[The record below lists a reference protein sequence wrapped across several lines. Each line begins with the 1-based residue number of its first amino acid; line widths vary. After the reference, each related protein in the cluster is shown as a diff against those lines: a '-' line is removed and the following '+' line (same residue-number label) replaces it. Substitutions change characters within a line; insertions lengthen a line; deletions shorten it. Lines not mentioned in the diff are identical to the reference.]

1 MLIPIQAGT
10 APLRI
15 IFGFHFKVCE
25 AESYAYL
32 RALAAATG
40 AKLAA
45 EAHPDVHFCHAV
57 YAALFIQGK
66 GGYSRL
72 VRVVRDA
79 KRKPSVFV
87 AALADFGE
95 SFE

>member
-32 RALAAATG
+32 RALTAATG

-95 SFE
+95 SS

>member
-1 MLIPIQAGT
+1 M
-10 APLRI
+10 
-15 IFGFHFKVCE
+15 
-25 AESYAYL
+25 
-32 RALAAATG
+32 
-40 AKLAA
+40 LAA

-57 YAALFIQGK
+57 DAELFIQGK

-72 VRVVRDA
+72 IRAVRDA

-95 SFE
+95 SS

>member
-32 RALAAATG
+32 RALATATG